1 MGLGELLFVPSKW
14 KMQSKAGVHDLEPV
28 TTSLQ
33 YSVTA
38 AHFGMGQGVL
48 LVMLLQHAGYPTVR
62 KVEGQKEN
70 TRVCFIFHQHFVSPY
85 AHNSGFHSLK
95 VKSRAKDIG

>member
-14 KMQSKAGVHDLEPV
+14 KMQSKAGIHDLEPV